1 MKKLPLYVIIVYIN
15 RHYCL
20 PNLEGKLFSN
30 LLERKENK
38 MKKLFMFGFI
48 FLIIFILLNPIM
60 FGAIMGIIAIV
71 ELSLLWF
78 FSTIINWLITFM
90 KNPFN
95 FLIIVLIIIFFGLI
109 ILYKDDWET
118 KKDFVEAVICFSIII
133 FFIMMLSGFF
143 AYNS

>member
-15 RHYCL
+15 GHYCL

-38 MKKLFMFGFI
+38 MKKLFMIGFI
-48 FLIIFILLNPIM
+48 FLIIFILLNPIV

-78 FSTIINWLITFM
+78 FSTIINWLISLM
-90 KNPFN
+90 KNPFS
-95 FLIIVLIIIFFGLI
+95 FFIIVLIIIFFGLI

-118 KKDFVEAVICFSIII
+118 KKDFIEAVICFSIII

-143 AYNS
+143 AY

>member
-48 FLIIFILLNPIM
+48 FLIIFILLNPIV

-78 FSTIINWLITFM
+78 FSTIINWLISMM
-90 KNPFN
+90 KNPFS
-95 FLIIVLIIIFFGLI
+95 FFIIVLIIIFFGLI

-118 KKDFVEAVICFSIII
+118 KKDFLEAVICFSIII